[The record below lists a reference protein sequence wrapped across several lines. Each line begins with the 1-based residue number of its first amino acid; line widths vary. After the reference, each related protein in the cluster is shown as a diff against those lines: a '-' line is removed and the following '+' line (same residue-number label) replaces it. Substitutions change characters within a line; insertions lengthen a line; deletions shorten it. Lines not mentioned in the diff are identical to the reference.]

1 MFHERSDSPPVP
13 AASVMPMPGPS
24 AWPPWWRLVAAA
36 VLFGTV
42 VALAGPRDIL
52 TAVWRAD
59 PAWLA
64 VGLTSATLANVMSA
78 LRWRG
83 LCRWLGL
90 PVPTR
95 WAIVTYFR
103 GVAVN
108 AVLPGAVV
116 GGDVMRA
123 YGLQRLGH
131 PRVEAGVSVVLD
143 RLSGL
148 WMLVALGLAALGW
161 GADTAEARRLLE
173 RWPQWAA
180 WPWRA
185 LAWSAAAA
193 LVIGPWAVLRLAA
206 RHLQAHRSPA
216 PRAMAAGIEARPQAV
231 VPRATWV
238 QAMLHPHAARRYAA
252 QVVYSLAV
260 QALSVATLA
269 CAAQAVGQQV
279 PAWAL
284 TAAAVPIFLMAT
296 LPVSFGGWG
305 TREAAAVVC
314 LGVLGVPAHAAVT
327 ISVIY
332 GVYPLVQAGLGLL
345 AQGGATRHRSP
356 R

>member
-1 MFHERSDSPPVP
+1 MGRP
-13 AASVMPMPGPS
+13 AVTG
-24 AWPPWWRLVAAA
+24 WWRLVAAP
-36 VLFGTV
+36 VLLGAV
-42 VALAGPRDIL
+42 VALAGPREIL
-52 TAVWRAD
+52 GAVWRAD

-64 VGLTSATLANVMSA
+64 LGLLSATLANVMSA

-123 YGLQRLGH
+123 FGLQRLGH
-131 PRVEAGVSVVLD
+131 PGMEAGVSVVLD

-148 WMLVALGLAALGW
+148 WMLVALGLVALGW
-161 GADTAEARRLLE
+161 GAGTPEAERLFS
-173 RWPQWAA
+173 RWPHWAA
-180 WPWRA
+180 LPWRE
-185 LAWSAAAA
+185 LAWALAAA
-193 LVIGPWAVLRLAA
+193 LVLGPWIVLRF
-206 RHLQAHRSPA
+206 
-216 PRAMAAGIEARPQAV
+216 AAGRLRARPSVARWVEAV
-231 VPRATWV
+231 H
-238 QAMLHPHAARRYAA
+238 HPHAGRRYAA

-260 QALSVATLA
+260 QALSVVTLG
-269 CAAQAVGQQV
+269 CAAQAVGQTV

-305 TREAAAVVC
+305 TREAAAVVS

-327 ISVIY
+327 MSVIY
-332 GVYPLVQAGLGLL
+332 GVYPLVQAGFGLL
-345 AQGGATRHRSP
+345 AHGPARARS
-356 R
+356 